1 MMRRKNL
8 PYLDQ
13 ERLNY
18 IFEAVY
24 DPLPENPSETLYGDD
39 KMASLLCVLKSMQGF
54 NHHFRRDDTREIF
67 PLFDP
72 IFNFERNSEGTTLW
86 LSMILA
92 IQELYEF
99 SGAKTRELLSRVT
112 VRK

>member
-1 MMRRKNL
+1 MPRKNL

-18 IFEAVY
+18 IFDAVY
-24 DPLPENPSETLYGDD
+24 DTVPESATETLYRDD
-39 KMASLLCVLKSMQGF
+39 KMASLLCTLKFMQGF
-54 NHHFRRDDTREIF
+54 NHRFRWDDTRELF

-72 IFNFERNSEGTTLW
+72 IFNFERNSEGTTHW
-86 LSMILA
+86 LAMILA
-92 IQELYEF
+92 IQELYGFADQKVVEIL
-99 SGAKTRELLSRVT
+99 RLVT